1 MLQRIHKAEE
11 QKKGFPDAPYEVSL
25 YTDFTLAKPDPRGYN
40 DQGFCL
46 NGGITMEEHA
56 NDNRTELSQQQP
68 ITEDKRV
75 PFAELIVEIRY

>member
-1 MLQRIHKAEE
+1 MSQRIHKAEE
-11 QKKGFPDAPYEVSL
+11 QKKGFPDGPYEVSL
-25 YTDFTLAKPDPRGYN
+25 YPVFTLAKPDPRGYN

-68 ITEDKRV
+68 ITEDKIV
-75 PFAELIVEIRY
+75 PCAELIVEIRY